1 MSNYGFKKTTENVIC
16 RLQNFQT
23 AVLFDPQLPLYRQAA
38 DMIFNSGLC
47 ALTAGLAA
55 PLVAAGMGTVFGGGA
70 AVLGSATGI
79 AVITTL
85 FGAAGGGLVGY
96 KMKRRI
102 GGLEEFRF
110 VPITMGESLHL
121 AIAVSGNSAIIFR
134 IQYIIFRLD
143 WD

>member
-1 MSNYGFKKTTENVIC
+1 MQQSL
-16 RLQNFQT
+16 LQIVT
-23 AVLFDPQLPLYRQAA
+23 PYKG
-38 DMIFNSGLC
+38 IC

-55 PLVAAGMGTVFGGGA
+55 PLVAAGVGTTGLSGGA

-85 FGAAGGGLVGY
+85 FGAAGGGLMGY

-121 AIAVSGNSAIIFR
+121 AIAVSGI
-134 IQYIIFRLD
+134 
-143 WD
+143 